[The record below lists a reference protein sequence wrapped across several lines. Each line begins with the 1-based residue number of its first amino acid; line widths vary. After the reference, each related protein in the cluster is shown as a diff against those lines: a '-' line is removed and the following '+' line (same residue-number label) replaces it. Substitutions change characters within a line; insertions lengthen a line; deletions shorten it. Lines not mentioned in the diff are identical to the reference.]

1 MVSSF
6 LSHKDGSHSVAEDLA
21 NRLRSEAETILCVS
35 SQRSAVLRGL
45 DMAATTFFQR
55 NDYDV
60 AIVGLYSGRAFLWGE
75 AVAWLLEKL
84 ARPFVISL
92 HGGALPEFARLHPN
106 RVAKT
111 LSKAAAVTA
120 PSSYL
125 AELMQPYRKDI
136 LLLPNPIEISRYEFR
151 LREQA
156 QPKLVWLRS
165 FHQIYNPQLA
175 VKVAAE
181 LRDEFPALSLTMIG
195 PDKDDGSRQQTEL
208 AAKTLFSPTKTH
220 EENTK
225 WENQNSAFLRD
236 PSCGFVDEPVLFTGG
251 VANSEVPTWLNRGD
265 IFINTTNVDN
275 APVSVIEAMACG
287 LPVVS
292 TNVGGLPYLL
302 TDGEDALLVPP
313 NDAEAMA
320 TAVRRILTECGLAER
335 LSRNAR
341 LKAESF
347 DWSNVLPM
355 WRNLIGKIR

>member
-6 LSHKDGSHSVAEDLA
+6 LSHKDGSHSVAQDLA
-21 NRLRSEAETILCVS
+21 DRLRPEAEAIFCVS
-35 SQRSAVLRGL
+35 SQRSALLRGL
-45 DMAATTFFQR
+45 DMATTTLLHS

-75 AVAWLLEKL
+75 AVSWLLEKL
-84 ARPFVISL
+84 GKPFVISM
-92 HGGALPEFARLHPN
+92 HGGALPEFAKLHPN

-156 QPKLVWLRS
+156 QPKLIWLRS
-165 FHQIYNPQLA
+165 FHQIYNPQLT
-175 VKVAAE
+175 VKAAAL
-181 LRDEFPALSLTMIG
+181 LRDEFPDLHLTMIG
-195 PDKDDGSRQQTEL
+195 PDKGDGSRQQTEQL
-208 AAKTLFSPTKTH
+208 AKELQSVSSPRVSKGLSLEAQALAYARATDTDI
-220 EENTK
+220 
-225 WENQNSAFLRD
+225 LI
-236 PSCGFVDEPVLFTGG
+236 TGG
-251 VANSEVPTWLNRGD
+251 IANSEVPTWLNRGD

-275 APVSVIEAMACG
+275 TPVSVIEAMACG
-287 LPVVS
+287 LPIVS

-313 NDAEAMA
+313 DNAEAMA
-320 TAVRRILTECGLAER
+320 TAARRILTEAGLAER

-341 LKAESF
+341 RKAESF
-347 DWSNVLPM
+347 DWANVLPM
-355 WRNLIGKIR
+355 WRNLIGKVR

>member
-1 MVSSF
+1 MLTDESRKQTPALLPRLLMVSSF

-21 NRLRSEAETILCVS
+21 NRLRSEAEAILCVS
-35 SQRSAVLRGL
+35 SQRSAMLRGL

-84 ARPFVISL
+84 SRPFVISL

-151 LREQA
+151 LRKQA

-175 VKVAAE
+175 VKVAA
-181 LRDEFPALSLTMIG
+181 
-195 PDKDDGSRQQTEL
+195 
-208 AAKTLFSPTKTH
+208 
-220 EENTK
+220 
-225 WENQNSAFLRD
+225 
-236 PSCGFVDEPVLFTGG
+236 
-251 VANSEVPTWLNRGD
+251 
-265 IFINTTNVDN
+265 
-275 APVSVIEAMACG
+275 
-287 LPVVS
+287 
-292 TNVGGLPYLL
+292 
-302 TDGEDALLVPP
+302 
-313 NDAEAMA
+313 
-320 TAVRRILTECGLAER
+320 
-335 LSRNAR
+335 
-341 LKAESF
+341 
-347 DWSNVLPM
+347 
-355 WRNLIGKIR
+355 